1 MGLAPRAQPILNYP
15 PDYLLKYTPL
25 SSLFTFSVV
34 SMQLNQYNYSHA
46 HIYKLN
52 SKVESA

>member
-1 MGLAPRAQPILNYP
+1 MGLVPRAQLILNYP

-25 SSLFTFSVV
+25 SSLFTFSLV
-34 SMQLNQYNYSHA
+34 SMQLNQYHYSHA

-52 SKVESA
+52 SKVEST

>member
-1 MGLAPRAQPILNYP
+1 MGLVPRAQPILNYL

-25 SSLFTFSVV
+25 SSLFTFSLV